1 MDVSSPA
8 VLARL
13 SLLGTSTAEATVSC
27 RVLAPTQM
35 NQEWTHKEP
44 HASSQERCGVSIER
58 FWRVNVNRML
68 PSHRGDRLCL
78 KALERE
84 LDTNNFLR
92 PRTYDSMRCVDI
104 DILDQG
110 GEEVGESKGTDWRGT
125 TTDPAALEPHPKYP
139 LQ

>member
-1 MDVSSPA
+1 
-8 VLARL
+8 
-13 SLLGTSTAEATVSC
+13 
-27 RVLAPTQM
+27 
-35 NQEWTHKEP
+35 
-44 HASSQERCGVSIER
+44 
-58 FWRVNVNRML
+58 ML